1 MVKDMTLK
9 VTRDRTIVEQI
20 YELTKYQMQKNVQYY
35 RIPLWLRFNTICLSL
50 TVKMASR
57 MSATLN
63 DKGARKRHIPL

>member
-20 YELTKYQMQKNVQYY
+20 YELTKYHMQKNVQYY

-50 TVKMASR
+50 AFKMASK

-63 DKGARKRHIPL
+63 DKGARKSHIPL

>member
-35 RIPLWLRFNTICLSL
+35 RRAYTPMTKIQYHLLKSDIQDG
-50 TVKMASR
+50 V
-57 MSATLN
+57 
-63 DKGARKRHIPL
+63 